1 MQIPLLDLRP
11 QHEGLRDE
19 IIAAVTDVI
28 DSTRYIM
35 GPELERF
42 EEAVAEYSGCKY
54 ALGVS
59 SGTDALLLALMSLN
73 IGQGD
78 KVLVPDFSFF
88 ATAGVVSRLN
98 AEPVFL
104 EIDPTTFNL
113 CPNHLEEKL
122 ENYTEEELAQVK
134 AVIPV
139 HLFGQCADMQAILAV
154 AKQFGIAVV
163 EDAAQAIGAEY
174 RLNGEARRAGEMSDV
189 GCMSFFPSKNLGGVG
204 DGGMVTT
211 NDAELHHQLRI
222 KRVHGAE
229 PKYYHKVIGGNFRM
243 DPIQACVLRIKL
255 QRLEVWHGQRRQ
267 NAAHYNQLLGE
278 AQLEEVVC
286 PTAVYHD
293 DNLFNHHIYNQ
304 YTVRVQRRE
313 DLRNFLQERGVA
325 TEIYYPVP
333 FHRQEC
339 FADLGYRPGSLPE
352 SDRAAEEV
360 LALPIYPGL
369 TIEMQ
374 EYVVENLTKF
384 YRELIQA

>member
-1 MQIPLLDLRP
+1 MALMQVPLLDLRP

-73 IGQGD
+73 IGPGD

-113 CPNHLEEKL
+113 CPKHLEEKL
-122 ENYTEEELAQVK
+122 ESYTEEELAQVK

-139 HLFGQCADMQAILAV
+139 HLFGQCADMQAILGV
-154 AKQFGIAVV
+154 AQQFGIAVV

-174 RLNGEARRAGEMSDV
+174 RLNGEARRAGAMSDV

-211 NDAELHHQLRI
+211 NDTELHHQLHI

-255 QRLEVWHGQRRQ
+255 QCLEAWHEQRRQ
-267 NAAHYNQLLGE
+267 NAAQYNQLLGE
-278 AQLEEVVC
+278 TQLEEVVC
-286 PTAVYHD
+286 PAAVYQD
-293 DNLFNHHIYNQ
+293 DNLLNHHIYNQ

-313 DLRNFLQERGVA
+313 DLRKFLQERGVA

-339 FADLGYRPGSLPE
+339 FADLVYQPGSLPE
-352 SDRAAEEV
+352 SDRAAREV

-369 TIEMQ
+369 TTEMQ
-374 EYVVENLTKF
+374 EYAVENLVEF
-384 YRELIQA
+384 YRS

>member
-1 MQIPLLDLRP
+1 MQVPLLDLRP

-73 IGQGD
+73 IGPGD

-113 CPNHLEEKL
+113 CPKYLEEKL
-122 ENYTEEELAQVK
+122 ESYTEEELAHVK

-139 HLFGQCADMQAILAV
+139 HLFGQCADMQAILGV
-154 AKQFGIAVV
+154 AQQFGIAVV

-174 RLNGEARRAGEMSDV
+174 RLNGEARRAGAMSDL

-211 NDAELHHQLRI
+211 NDTELHHQLHI

-255 QRLEVWHGQRRQ
+255 QRLEAWHEQRRQ
-267 NAAHYNQLLGE
+267 NAVQYNQLLGD

-286 PTAVYHD
+286 PAAVYED
-293 DNLFNHHIYNQ
+293 DNLLNHHIYNQ

-313 DLRNFLQERGVA
+313 DLRKFLQERGVA

-339 FADLGYRPGSLPE
+339 FADLGYHPGSLPE
-352 SDRAAEEV
+352 SDRAAREV

-369 TIEMQ
+369 TTEMQ
-374 EYVVENLTKF
+374 EYVAENLVEF
-384 YRELIQA
+384 YRS

>member
-1 MQIPLLDLRP
+1 MQVPLLDLRP

-73 IGQGD
+73 IGPGD

-113 CPNHLEEKL
+113 CPKHLEEKL
-122 ENYTEEELAQVK
+122 ESYTEEELAQVK

-139 HLFGQCADMQAILAV
+139 HLFGQCADMQAILGV
-154 AKQFGIAVV
+154 AQQFGIAVV

-174 RLNGEARRAGEMSDV
+174 RLNGEARRAGNMSNV

-211 NDAELHHQLRI
+211 NDTELHHQLHI

-255 QRLEVWHGQRRQ
+255 QRLEAWHEQRRQ
-267 NAAHYNQLLGE
+267 NAKQYNQLFGE

-286 PTAVYHD
+286 PAAVYED
-293 DNLFNHHIYNQ
+293 DNLLNHHVYNQ

-313 DLRNFLQERGVA
+313 DLRKFLQERGVA

-352 SDRAAEEV
+352 SDRAAQEV

-369 TIEMQ
+369 TTEMQ
-374 EYVVENLTKF
+374 EYVVENLVEF
-384 YRELIQA
+384 YRS

>member
-1 MQIPLLDLRP
+1 MQVPLLDLRP

-73 IGQGD
+73 IGPRD

-104 EIDPTTFNL
+104 EIDPITFNL
-113 CPNHLEEKL
+113 CPKHLEEKL
-122 ENYTEEELAQVK
+122 ESYTEEELAQVK

-139 HLFGQCADMQAILAV
+139 HLFGQCADMQAILDV
-154 AKQFGIAVV
+154 AQRFGIAVV

-174 RLNGEARRAGEMSDV
+174 RLNGEARRAGAMCDV

-211 NDAELHHQLRI
+211 NDAELHHQLHI

-255 QRLEVWHGQRRQ
+255 QRLEAWHEQRRQ
-267 NAAHYNQLLGE
+267 NASQYNQLLSE

-286 PTAVYHD
+286 PAAVYQD
-293 DNLFNHHIYNQ
+293 DNLLNHHIYNQ

-313 DLRNFLQERGVA
+313 ELRKFLQERGVA

-339 FADLGYRPGSLPE
+339 FADLGYHPGSLPE
-352 SDRAAEEV
+352 SDKAAREV
-360 LALPIYPGL
+360 LALPVYPGL
-369 TIEMQ
+369 TTEMQ
-374 EYVVENLTKF
+374 EYVVENVTEF
-384 YRELIQA
+384 YRS

>member
-1 MQIPLLDLRP
+1 MALMQVPLLDLRP

-73 IGQGD
+73 IGPGD

-113 CPNHLEEKL
+113 CPKHLEEKL
-122 ENYTEEELAQVK
+122 ESYTEEELAQVK

-139 HLFGQCADMQAILAV
+139 HLFGQCADMQAILGV
-154 AKQFGIAVV
+154 AQQFGIAVV

-174 RLNGEARRAGEMSDV
+174 RLNGEARRAGAMSDV

-211 NDAELHHQLRI
+211 NDTELHHQLHI

-255 QRLEVWHGQRRQ
+255 QRLEAWHEQRRQ
-267 NAAHYNQLLGE
+267 NAAQYNQLLGE
-278 AQLEEVVC
+278 TQLEEVVC
-286 PTAVYHD
+286 PAAVYQD
-293 DNLFNHHIYNQ
+293 DNLLNHHIYNQ
-304 YTVRVQRRE
+304 YTVRMQRRE
-313 DLRNFLQERGVA
+313 DLRKFLQERGVA

-339 FADLGYRPGSLPE
+339 FADLFYQPGSLPE
-352 SDRAAEEV
+352 SDRAAREV

-369 TIEMQ
+369 TTEMQ
-374 EYVVENLTKF
+374 EYVVENLVEF
-384 YRELIQA
+384 YRS

>member
-1 MQIPLLDLRP
+1 MALMQVPLLDLRP

-42 EEAVAEYSGCKY
+42 EEAVAEYIGCKY

-73 IGQGD
+73 IGPGD
-78 KVLVPDFSFF
+78 KVMVPDFSFF

-113 CPNHLEEKL
+113 CPKHLEEKL
-122 ENYTEEELAQVK
+122 ESYTEEELAQVK

-139 HLFGQCADMQAILAV
+139 HLFGQCADMQAILGV
-154 AKQFGIAVV
+154 AQQFGIAVV

-174 RLNGEARRAGEMSDV
+174 RLNGEARRAGAMSDV

-211 NDAELHHQLRI
+211 NDTELHHQLHI

-255 QRLEVWHGQRRQ
+255 QRLEAWHEQRRQ
-267 NAAHYNQLLGE
+267 NAAQYNQLLGE
-278 AQLEEVVC
+278 TQLEEVVC
-286 PTAVYHD
+286 PAAVYQD
-293 DNLFNHHIYNQ
+293 DNLLNHHIYNQ

-313 DLRNFLQERGVA
+313 DLRKFLQERGVA

-339 FADLGYRPGSLPE
+339 FADLVYQPGSLPE
-352 SDRAAEEV
+352 SDRAAREV

-369 TIEMQ
+369 TTEMQ
-374 EYVVENLTKF
+374 EYVVENLVEF
-384 YRELIQA
+384 YRS

>member
-1 MQIPLLDLRP
+1 MQVPLLDLRP

-73 IGQGD
+73 IGPGD

-113 CPNHLEEKL
+113 CPKHLEEKL
-122 ENYTEEELAQVK
+122 ESYTEEELAQVK

-139 HLFGQCADMQAILAV
+139 HLFGQCADMQAILGV
-154 AKQFGIAVV
+154 AQQFGIAVV

-174 RLNGEARRAGEMSDV
+174 RLNGEARRAGAMGDV

-211 NDAELHHQLRI
+211 NDTELHHQLHI

-255 QRLEVWHGQRRQ
+255 QRLEAWHEQRRQ
-267 NAAHYNQLLGE
+267 NAVQYNQLLGE

-286 PTAVYHD
+286 PAAVYQD
-293 DNLFNHHIYNQ
+293 DNLLNHHIYNQ

-313 DLRNFLQERGVA
+313 DLRKFLQERGVA

-352 SDRAAEEV
+352 SDRAAREV

-369 TIEMQ
+369 TTEMQ
-374 EYVVENLTKF
+374 EYVVENLVEF
-384 YRELIQA
+384 YRS

>member
-73 IGQGD
+73 IGPGD

-113 CPNHLEEKL
+113 CPKHLEEKL
-122 ENYTEEELAQVK
+122 ESYTEEELAQVK

-139 HLFGQCADMQAILAV
+139 HLFGQCADMQAILGV
-154 AKQFGIAVV
+154 AQQFGIAVV

-174 RLNGEARRAGEMSDV
+174 RLNGEARRAGTMSNV

-211 NDAELHHQLRI
+211 NDTELHHQLHI

-255 QRLEVWHGQRRQ
+255 QRLEAWHEQRRQ
-267 NAAHYNQLLGE
+267 NAVQYNQLLGE

-286 PTAVYHD
+286 PAAVYQD
-293 DNLFNHHIYNQ
+293 DNLLNHHIYNQ

-313 DLRNFLQERGVA
+313 DLRKFLQERGVA

-352 SDRAAEEV
+352 SDRAAREV

-369 TIEMQ
+369 TTEMQ
-374 EYVVENLTKF
+374 EYVVENLVEF
-384 YRELIQA
+384 YRS

>member
-1 MQIPLLDLRP
+1 MALMQVPLLDLRP

-73 IGQGD
+73 IGPGD

-113 CPNHLEEKL
+113 CPKHLEEKL
-122 ENYTEEELAQVK
+122 ESYTEEELAQVK

-139 HLFGQCADMQAILAV
+139 HLFGQCADMQAILGV
-154 AKQFGIAVV
+154 AQQFGIAVV

-174 RLNGEARRAGEMSDV
+174 RLNGEARRAGAMSDV

-211 NDAELHHQLRI
+211 NDTELHHQLHI

-255 QRLEVWHGQRRQ
+255 QCLEAWHEQRRQ
-267 NAAHYNQLLGE
+267 NAAQYNQLLGE
-278 AQLEEVVC
+278 TQLEEVVC
-286 PTAVYHD
+286 PAAVYQD
-293 DNLFNHHIYNQ
+293 DNLLNHHIYNQ

-313 DLRNFLQERGVA
+313 DLRKFLQERGVA

-339 FADLGYRPGSLPE
+339 FADLVYQPGSLPE
-352 SDRAAEEV
+352 SDRAAREV

-369 TIEMQ
+369 TTEMQ
-374 EYVVENLTKF
+374 EYVVENLVEF
-384 YRELIQA
+384 YRS

>member
-1 MQIPLLDLRP
+1 MQVPLLDLRP

-73 IGQGD
+73 IGPGD

-113 CPNHLEEKL
+113 CPKHLEEKL
-122 ENYTEEELAQVK
+122 ESYTEEELAQVK

-139 HLFGQCADMQAILAV
+139 HLFGQCADMQAILCV
-154 AKQFGIAVV
+154 AQQFGIAVV

-174 RLNGEARRAGEMSDV
+174 RLNGEARRAGAMSDV

-211 NDAELHHQLRI
+211 NDTELHHQLHI

-255 QRLEVWHGQRRQ
+255 QRLEAWHEQRRQ
-267 NAAHYNQLLGE
+267 NAVQYNQLLGE

-286 PTAVYHD
+286 PAAVYQD
-293 DNLFNHHIYNQ
+293 DNLLNHHIYNQ

-313 DLRNFLQERGVA
+313 DLRKFLQERGVA

-352 SDRAAEEV
+352 SDRAAREV

-369 TIEMQ
+369 TTEMQ
-374 EYVVENLTKF
+374 EYVVENLVEF
-384 YRELIQA
+384 YRS

>member
-1 MQIPLLDLRP
+1 
-11 QHEGLRDE
+11 
-19 IIAAVTDVI
+19 
-28 DSTRYIM
+28 M

-73 IGQGD
+73 IGPGD

-113 CPNHLEEKL
+113 CPKHLEEKL
-122 ENYTEEELAQVK
+122 ESYTEEELAQVK

-139 HLFGQCADMQAILAV
+139 HLFGQCADMQAILGV
-154 AKQFGIAVV
+154 AQQFGIAVV

-174 RLNGEARRAGEMSDV
+174 RLNGEARRAGTMSNV

-211 NDAELHHQLRI
+211 NDTELHHQLHI

-255 QRLEVWHGQRRQ
+255 QRLEAWHEQRRQ
-267 NAAHYNQLLGE
+267 NAVQYNQLLGE

-286 PTAVYHD
+286 PAAVYQD
-293 DNLFNHHIYNQ
+293 DNLLNHQ
-304 YTVRVQRRE
+304 
-313 DLRNFLQERGVA
+313 
-325 TEIYYPVP
+325 IYYPVP

-339 FADLGYRPGSLPE
+339 FADLGYQPGSLPE
-352 SDRAAEEV
+352 SDRAAREV

-369 TIEMQ
+369 TTEMQ
-374 EYVVENLTKF
+374 EYVVENLVEF
-384 YRELIQA
+384 YRS

>member
-35 GPELERF
+35 GPELEQF

-73 IGQGD
+73 IGPGD

-104 EIDPTTFNL
+104 EIDPKTFNL
-113 CPNHLEEKL
+113 CPKHLEEKL
-122 ENYTEEELAQVK
+122 ESYTEEELAQVK

-139 HLFGQCADMQAILAV
+139 HLFGQCADMQAILGV
-154 AKQFGIAVV
+154 AQQFGIAVV

-174 RLNGEARRAGEMSDV
+174 RLNGEARRAGAMSDV

-211 NDAELHHQLRI
+211 NDTELHHQLHI

-255 QRLEVWHGQRRQ
+255 QRLEAWHEQRRQ
-267 NAAHYNQLLGE
+267 NAAQYNQLLGE
-278 AQLEEVVC
+278 TQLEEVVC
-286 PTAVYHD
+286 PAAVYQD
-293 DNLFNHHIYNQ
+293 DNLLNHHIYNQ

-313 DLRNFLQERGVA
+313 DLRKFLQERGVA

-339 FADLGYRPGSLPE
+339 FADLVYQPGSLPE
-352 SDRAAEEV
+352 SDRAAREV

-369 TIEMQ
+369 TTEMQ
-374 EYVVENLTKF
+374 EYVVENLVEF
-384 YRELIQA
+384 YRS

>member
-1 MQIPLLDLRP
+1 MQVPLLDLRP

-73 IGQGD
+73 IGPGD

-113 CPNHLEEKL
+113 CPKHLEEKL
-122 ENYTEEELAQVK
+122 ESYTEEELAQVK

-139 HLFGQCADMQAILAV
+139 HLFGQCADMQAILGV
-154 AKQFGIAVV
+154 AQQFGIAVV

-174 RLNGEARRAGEMSDV
+174 RLNGEARRAGAMSDV

-211 NDAELHHQLRI
+211 NDTELHHQLHI

-255 QRLEVWHGQRRQ
+255 QRLEAWHEQRRQ
-267 NAAHYNQLLGE
+267 NAAQYNQLLGE
-278 AQLEEVVC
+278 TQLEEVVC
-286 PTAVYHD
+286 PAAVYQD
-293 DNLFNHHIYNQ
+293 DNLLNHHIYNQ

-313 DLRNFLQERGVA
+313 DLRKFLQERGVA

-339 FADLGYRPGSLPE
+339 FADLVYQPGSLPE
-352 SDRAAEEV
+352 SDRAAREV

-369 TIEMQ
+369 TTEMQ
-374 EYVVENLTKF
+374 EY
-384 YRELIQA
+384 

>member
-1 MQIPLLDLRP
+1 MALMQVPLLDLRP

-73 IGQGD
+73 IGPGD

-113 CPNHLEEKL
+113 CPKHLEEKL
-122 ENYTEEELAQVK
+122 ESYTEEELAQVK

-139 HLFGQCADMQAILAV
+139 HLFGQCADMQAILGV
-154 AKQFGIAVV
+154 AQQFGIAVV

-174 RLNGEARRAGEMSDV
+174 RLNGEARRAGAMSDV

-211 NDAELHHQLRI
+211 NDTELHHQLHI

-255 QRLEVWHGQRRQ
+255 RRLEAWHEQRRQ
-267 NAAHYNQLLGE
+267 NAAQYNQLLGE
-278 AQLEEVVC
+278 TQLEEVVC
-286 PTAVYHD
+286 PAAVYQD
-293 DNLFNHHIYNQ
+293 DNLLNHHIYNQ

-313 DLRNFLQERGVA
+313 DLRKFLQERGVA

-339 FADLGYRPGSLPE
+339 FADLVYQPGSLPE
-352 SDRAAEEV
+352 SDRAAREV

-369 TIEMQ
+369 TTEMQ
-374 EYVVENLTKF
+374 EYAVENLVEF
-384 YRELIQA
+384 YRS

>member
-1 MQIPLLDLRP
+1 MQVPLLDLRP

-73 IGQGD
+73 IGPGD

-113 CPNHLEEKL
+113 CPKHLEEKL
-122 ENYTEEELAQVK
+122 ESYTEEELAQVK

-139 HLFGQCADMQAILAV
+139 HLFGQCADMQAILGV
-154 AKQFGIAVV
+154 AQQFGIAVV

-174 RLNGEARRAGEMSDV
+174 RLNGEARRAGTMSNV

-211 NDAELHHQLRI
+211 NDTELHHQLHI

-255 QRLEVWHGQRRQ
+255 QRLEAWHEQRRQ
-267 NAAHYNQLLGE
+267 NAVQYNQLLGE
-278 AQLEEVVC
+278 ALLEEVVC
-286 PTAVYHD
+286 PAAVYQD
-293 DNLFNHHIYNQ
+293 DNLLNHHIYNQ

-313 DLRNFLQERGVA
+313 DLRKFLQERGVA

-352 SDRAAEEV
+352 SDRAAREV

-369 TIEMQ
+369 TTEMQ
-374 EYVVENLTKF
+374 EYVVENLVEF
-384 YRELIQA
+384 YRS

>member
-73 IGQGD
+73 IGPGD

-113 CPNHLEEKL
+113 CPKHLEEKL
-122 ENYTEEELAQVK
+122 ESYTEEELAQVK

-139 HLFGQCADMQAILAV
+139 HLFGQCADMQVILGV
-154 AKQFGIAVV
+154 AQQFGIAVV

-174 RLNGEARRAGEMSDV
+174 RLNGEARRAGAMSDV

-211 NDAELHHQLRI
+211 NDTELHHQLHI

-255 QRLEVWHGQRRQ
+255 QRLEAWHEQRRQ
-267 NAAHYNQLLGE
+267 NAVQYNQLLGD

-286 PTAVYHD
+286 PAAVYQD
-293 DNLFNHHIYNQ
+293 DNLLNHHIYNQ

-313 DLRNFLQERGVA
+313 DLRKFLQERGVA

-352 SDRAAEEV
+352 SDRAAREV

-369 TIEMQ
+369 TTEMQ
-374 EYVVENLTKF
+374 EYVVENLVEF
-384 YRELIQA
+384 YRS

>member
-1 MQIPLLDLRP
+1 MQVPLLDLRP

-73 IGQGD
+73 IGPGD

-113 CPNHLEEKL
+113 CPKHLEEKL
-122 ENYTEEELAQVK
+122 ESYTEEELAQVK

-139 HLFGQCADMQAILAV
+139 HLFGQCADMQAILGV
-154 AKQFGIAVV
+154 AQQFGIAVV

-174 RLNGEARRAGEMSDV
+174 RLNGEARRAGAMSDV

-211 NDAELHHQLRI
+211 NDTELHHQLHI

-255 QRLEVWHGQRRQ
+255 QRLEAWHEQRRQ
-267 NAAHYNQLLGE
+267 NAKQYNQLLGE

-286 PTAVYHD
+286 PAAVYED
-293 DNLFNHHIYNQ
+293 DNLLNHHVYNQ
-304 YTVRVQRRE
+304 YTVRVQWRE
-313 DLRNFLQERGVA
+313 DLRKFLQERGVA

-339 FADLGYRPGSLPE
+339 FADLGYHPGSLPE
-352 SDRAAEEV
+352 SDRAAREV

-369 TIEMQ
+369 TTEMQ
-374 EYVVENLTKF
+374 EYVVENLVEF
-384 YRELIQA
+384 YRS

>member
-1 MQIPLLDLRP
+1 MQVPLLDLRP

-73 IGQGD
+73 IGPGD

-113 CPNHLEEKL
+113 CPKHLEEKL
-122 ENYTEEELAQVK
+122 ESYTEEELAQVK

-139 HLFGQCADMQAILAV
+139 HLFGQCADMQAILGV
-154 AKQFGIAVV
+154 AQQFGIAVV

-174 RLNGEARRAGEMSDV
+174 RLNGEARRAGAMSDV

-211 NDAELHHQLRI
+211 NDTELHHQLHI

-255 QRLEVWHGQRRQ
+255 QRLEAWHEQRRQ
-267 NAAHYNQLLGE
+267 NAKQYNQLFGE

-286 PTAVYHD
+286 PAAVYQD
-293 DNLFNHHIYNQ
+293 DNLLNHHIYNQ

-313 DLRNFLQERGVA
+313 DLRKFLQERGVA

-352 SDRAAEEV
+352 SDRAAREV

-369 TIEMQ
+369 TTEMQ
-374 EYVVENLTKF
+374 EYVVENLVEF
-384 YRELIQA
+384 YRS

>member
-1 MQIPLLDLRP
+1 MALMQVPLLDLRP

-73 IGQGD
+73 IGPGD

-113 CPNHLEEKL
+113 CPKHLEEKL
-122 ENYTEEELAQVK
+122 ESYTEEELAQVK

-139 HLFGQCADMQAILAV
+139 HLFGQCADMQAILGV
-154 AKQFGIAVV
+154 AQQFGIAVV

-174 RLNGEARRAGEMSDV
+174 RLNGEARRAGAMSDV

-211 NDAELHHQLRI
+211 NDTELHHQLHI

-255 QRLEVWHGQRRQ
+255 QRLEAWHEQRRQ
-267 NAAHYNQLLGE
+267 NAKQYNQLFGE

-286 PTAVYHD
+286 PAAVYED
-293 DNLFNHHIYNQ
+293 DNLLNHHIYNQ

-313 DLRNFLQERGVA
+313 DLRKFLQERGVA

-352 SDRAAEEV
+352 SDRAAREV

-369 TIEMQ
+369 TTEMQ
-374 EYVVENLTKF
+374 EYVVENLVEF
-384 YRELIQA
+384 YRS

>member
-1 MQIPLLDLRP
+1 MQVPLLDLRP

-73 IGQGD
+73 IGPGD

-113 CPNHLEEKL
+113 CPKHLEEKL
-122 ENYTEEELAQVK
+122 ESYTEEELAQVK

-139 HLFGQCADMQAILAV
+139 HLFGQCADMQAILGV
-154 AKQFGIAVV
+154 AQQFGIAVV

-174 RLNGEARRAGEMSDV
+174 RLNGEARRAGAMSDV

-211 NDAELHHQLRI
+211 NDTELHHQLHI

-255 QRLEVWHGQRRQ
+255 QRLEAWHEQRRQ
-267 NAAHYNQLLGE
+267 NAVQYNQLLGE
-278 AQLEEVVC
+278 ALLEEVVC
-286 PTAVYHD
+286 PAAVYQD
-293 DNLFNHHIYNQ
+293 DNLLNHHIYNQ

-313 DLRNFLQERGVA
+313 DLRKFLQERGVA

-339 FADLGYRPGSLPE
+339 FADLGYQPGRLPE
-352 SDRAAEEV
+352 SDRAAREV

-369 TIEMQ
+369 TTEMQ
-374 EYVVENLTKF
+374 EYVVENLVEF
-384 YRELIQA
+384 YRS

>member
-1 MQIPLLDLRP
+1 MQVPLLDLRP

-73 IGQGD
+73 IGPGD

-113 CPNHLEEKL
+113 CPKHLEEKL
-122 ENYTEEELAQVK
+122 ESYTEEELAQVK

-139 HLFGQCADMQAILAV
+139 HLFGQCADMQAILGV
-154 AKQFGIAVV
+154 AQQFGIAVV

-174 RLNGEARRAGEMSDV
+174 RLNGEARRAGAMSDV

-211 NDAELHHQLRI
+211 NDTELHHQLHI

-255 QRLEVWHGQRRQ
+255 QRLEAWHEQRRQ
-267 NAAHYNQLLGE
+267 NAAQYNQLLGE
-278 AQLEEVVC
+278 TQLEEVVC
-286 PTAVYHD
+286 PAAVYQD
-293 DNLFNHHIYNQ
+293 DNLLNHHIYNQ

-313 DLRNFLQERGVA
+313 DLRKFLQERGVA

-339 FADLGYRPGSLPE
+339 FADLVYQPGSLPE
-352 SDRAAEEV
+352 SDRAAREV

-369 TIEMQ
+369 TTEMQ
-374 EYVVENLTKF
+374 EYVVENLVEF
-384 YRELIQA
+384 YRS

>member
-1 MQIPLLDLRP
+1 MQVPLLDLRP

-42 EEAVAEYSGCKY
+42 EEAVAEYIGCKY

-73 IGQGD
+73 IGPGD

-113 CPNHLEEKL
+113 CPKHLEEKL
-122 ENYTEEELAQVK
+122 ESYTEEELAQVK

-139 HLFGQCADMQAILAV
+139 HLFGQCADMQAILGV
-154 AKQFGIAVV
+154 AQQFGIAVV

-174 RLNGEARRAGEMSDV
+174 RLNGEARRAGAMSDV

-211 NDAELHHQLRI
+211 NDTELHHQLHI

-255 QRLEVWHGQRRQ
+255 QRLEAWHEQRRQ
-267 NAAHYNQLLGE
+267 NAAQYNQLLGE
-278 AQLEEVVC
+278 TQLEEVVC
-286 PTAVYHD
+286 PAAVYQD
-293 DNLFNHHIYNQ
+293 DNLLNHHIYNQ

-313 DLRNFLQERGVA
+313 DLRKFLQERGVA

-339 FADLGYRPGSLPE
+339 FADLVYQPGSLPE
-352 SDRAAEEV
+352 SDRAAREV

-369 TIEMQ
+369 TTEMQ
-374 EYVVENLTKF
+374 EYVVENLVEF
-384 YRELIQA
+384 YRS

>member
-255 QRLEVWHGQRRQ
+255 QRLEIWHEQRRQ
-267 NAAHYNQLLGE
+267 NAAHYNQLLGS

-286 PTAVYHD
+286 PAAVYKD
-293 DNLFNHHIYNQ
+293 DNLLNHHIYNQ
-304 YTVRVQRRE
+304 YTVRVQRRK
-313 DLRNFLQERGVA
+313 DLKKFLQERGVA

-352 SDRAAEEV
+352 SDCAAQEV

-369 TIEMQ
+369 TLDMQ

-384 YRELIQA
+384 YRS

>member
-1 MQIPLLDLRP
+1 MQVPLLDLRP

-73 IGQGD
+73 IGPGD

-113 CPNHLEEKL
+113 CPKHLEEKL
-122 ENYTEEELAQVK
+122 ESYTEEELAQVK

-139 HLFGQCADMQAILAV
+139 HLFGQCADMQAILGV
-154 AKQFGIAVV
+154 AQQFGIAVV

-174 RLNGEARRAGEMSDV
+174 RLNGEARRAGAMSDV

-211 NDAELHHQLRI
+211 NDTELHHQLHI

-255 QRLEVWHGQRRQ
+255 QRLEAWHEQRRQ
-267 NAAHYNQLLGE
+267 NAKQYNQLFGE

-286 PTAVYHD
+286 PAAVYED
-293 DNLFNHHIYNQ
+293 DNLLNHHIYNQ

-313 DLRNFLQERGVA
+313 DLRKFLQERGVA

-352 SDRAAEEV
+352 SDRAAREV

-369 TIEMQ
+369 TTEMQ
-374 EYVVENLTKF
+374 EYVVENLVEF
-384 YRELIQA
+384 YRS

>member
-1 MQIPLLDLRP
+1 MQVPLLDLRP

-73 IGQGD
+73 IGPGD

-104 EIDPTTFNL
+104 EIDPTTYNL
-113 CPNHLEEKL
+113 CPKSLEDKL
-122 ENYTEEELAQVK
+122 ESYTEEELAQVK

-139 HLFGQCADMQAILAV
+139 HLFGQCADMQAILDV
-154 AKQFGIAVV
+154 AQRFGIAVV

-174 RLNGEARRAGEMSDV
+174 RLNGETLRAGSMCNV

-211 NDAELHHQLRI
+211 NDAELHHQLHI

-255 QRLEVWHGQRRQ
+255 QRLEAWHEQRRQ
-267 NAAHYNQLLGE
+267 NAAQYNQLLGE

-286 PTAVYHD
+286 PAAVYQD
-293 DNLFNHHIYNQ
+293 ENLLNHHIYNQ

-313 DLRNFLQERGVA
+313 ELRKFLQERGIA

-352 SDRAAEEV
+352 SDKAAREV

-369 TIEMQ
+369 TTEMQ
-374 EYVVENLTKF
+374 EYVMENVTEF
-384 YRELIQA
+384 YRS

>member
-1 MQIPLLDLRP
+1 MQVPLLDLRP

-73 IGQGD
+73 IGPGD

-113 CPNHLEEKL
+113 CPKHLEEKL
-122 ENYTEEELAQVK
+122 GSYTEEELAQVK

-139 HLFGQCADMQAILAV
+139 HLFGQCADMQAILGV
-154 AKQFGIAVV
+154 AQQFGIAVV

-174 RLNGEARRAGEMSDV
+174 RLNGEARRAGAMSDV

-211 NDAELHHQLRI
+211 NDTELHHQLHI

-255 QRLEVWHGQRRQ
+255 QRLEAWHEQRRQ
-267 NAAHYNQLLGE
+267 NAVQYNQLLGE

-286 PTAVYHD
+286 PAAVYQD
-293 DNLFNHHIYNQ
+293 DNLLNHHIYNQ

-313 DLRNFLQERGVA
+313 DLRKFLQERGVA

-339 FADLGYRPGSLPE
+339 FADLGYQLGSLPE
-352 SDRAAEEV
+352 SDRAAREV

-369 TIEMQ
+369 TTEMQ
-374 EYVVENLTKF
+374 EYVVENLVEF
-384 YRELIQA
+384 YRS

>member
-1 MQIPLLDLRP
+1 MQVPLLDLRP

-19 IIAAVTDVI
+19 IIAAVTNVI

-73 IGQGD
+73 IGPGD

-113 CPNHLEEKL
+113 CPKHLEEKL
-122 ENYTEEELAQVK
+122 ESYTEEELAQVK

-139 HLFGQCADMQAILAV
+139 HLFGQCADMQAILGV
-154 AKQFGIAVV
+154 AQQFGIAVV

-174 RLNGEARRAGEMSDV
+174 RLNGEARRAGAMSDV

-211 NDAELHHQLRI
+211 NDTELHHQLHI

-255 QRLEVWHGQRRQ
+255 QRLEAWHEQRRQ
-267 NAAHYNQLLGE
+267 NAVQYNQLLGE

-286 PTAVYHD
+286 PAAVYQD
-293 DNLFNHHIYNQ
+293 DNLLNHHIYNQ

-313 DLRNFLQERGVA
+313 DLRKFLQERGVA

-339 FADLGYRPGSLPE
+339 FADLGYQPGSLPE
-352 SDRAAEEV
+352 SDRAAREV

-369 TIEMQ
+369 TTEMQ
-374 EYVVENLTKF
+374 EYVVENLVEF
-384 YRELIQA
+384 YRS

>member
-1 MQIPLLDLRP
+1 MQVPLLDLRP

-73 IGQGD
+73 IGPGD

-104 EIDPTTFNL
+104 EIDPKTFNL
-113 CPNHLEEKL
+113 CPKHLEEKL
-122 ENYTEEELAQVK
+122 ESYTEEELAQVK

-139 HLFGQCADMQAILAV
+139 HLFGQCADMQAILGV
-154 AKQFGIAVV
+154 AQQFGIAVV

-174 RLNGEARRAGEMSDV
+174 RLNGEARRAGAMSDV

-211 NDAELHHQLRI
+211 NDTELHHQLHI

-255 QRLEVWHGQRRQ
+255 QRLEAWHEQRRQ
-267 NAAHYNQLLGE
+267 NAAQYNQLLGE
-278 AQLEEVVC
+278 TQLEEVVC
-286 PTAVYHD
+286 PAAVYQD
-293 DNLFNHHIYNQ
+293 DNLLNHHIYNQ

-313 DLRNFLQERGVA
+313 DLRKFLQERGVA

-352 SDRAAEEV
+352 SDRAAREV

-369 TIEMQ
+369 TTEMQ
-374 EYVVENLTKF
+374 EYVVENLVEF
-384 YRELIQA
+384 YRS

>member
-1 MQIPLLDLRP
+1 MALMQVPLLDLRP

-73 IGQGD
+73 IGPGD

-113 CPNHLEEKL
+113 CPKHLEKKL
-122 ENYTEEELAQVK
+122 ESYTEEELAQVK

-139 HLFGQCADMQAILAV
+139 HLFGQCADMQAILGV
-154 AKQFGIAVV
+154 AQQFGIAVV

-174 RLNGEARRAGEMSDV
+174 RLNGEARRAGAMSDV

-211 NDAELHHQLRI
+211 NDTELHHQLHI

-255 QRLEVWHGQRRQ
+255 QRLEAWHEQRRQ
-267 NAAHYNQLLGE
+267 NAAQYNQLLGE
-278 AQLEEVVC
+278 TQLEEVVC
-286 PTAVYHD
+286 PAAVYQD
-293 DNLFNHHIYNQ
+293 DNLLNHHIYNQ

-313 DLRNFLQERGVA
+313 DLRKFLQERGVA

-339 FADLGYRPGSLPE
+339 FADLVYQPGSLPE
-352 SDRAAEEV
+352 SDRAAREV

-369 TIEMQ
+369 TTEMQ
-374 EYVVENLTKF
+374 EYVVENLVEF
-384 YRELIQA
+384 YRS

>member
-1 MQIPLLDLRP
+1 MQVPLLDLRP

-73 IGQGD
+73 IGPGD

-113 CPNHLEEKL
+113 CPKHLEEKL
-122 ENYTEEELAQVK
+122 ESYTEEELAQVK

-139 HLFGQCADMQAILAV
+139 HLFGQCADMQAILGV
-154 AKQFGIAVV
+154 AQQFGIAVV

-174 RLNGEARRAGEMSDV
+174 RLNGEARRAGAMSDV

-211 NDAELHHQLRI
+211 NHTELHHQLHI

-255 QRLEVWHGQRRQ
+255 QRLEAWHEQRRQ
-267 NAAHYNQLLGE
+267 NAVQYNQLLGE

-286 PTAVYHD
+286 PAAVYQD
-293 DNLFNHHIYNQ
+293 DNLLNHHIYNQ

-313 DLRNFLQERGVA
+313 DLRKFLQERGVA

-352 SDRAAEEV
+352 SDRAAREV

-369 TIEMQ
+369 TTEMQ
-374 EYVVENLTKF
+374 EYVVENLVEF
-384 YRELIQA
+384 YRS

>member
-243 DPIQACVLRIKL
+243 DPIQASVLRIKL
-255 QRLEVWHGQRRQ
+255 QRLEIWHEQRRQ
-267 NAAHYNQLLGE
+267 NAAHYNQLLGS

-286 PTAVYHD
+286 PAAVYKD
-293 DNLFNHHIYNQ
+293 DNLLNHHIYNQ
-304 YTVRVQRRE
+304 YTVRVQRRK
-313 DLRNFLQERGVA
+313 DLKKFLQERGVA

-352 SDRAAEEV
+352 SDRAAQEV

-369 TIEMQ
+369 TLDMQ
-374 EYVVENLTKF
+374 EYVVENLIEF
-384 YRELIQA
+384 YRR

>member
-1 MQIPLLDLRP
+1 MQVPLLDLRP

-54 ALGVS
+54 SLGVS

-73 IGQGD
+73 IGPGD

-104 EIDPTTFNL
+104 EIDPATFNL
-113 CPNHLEEKL
+113 CPKYLEEKL
-122 ENYTEEELAQVK
+122 ESYTEEELAQVK

-139 HLFGQCADMQAILAV
+139 HLFGQCADMQAILGV
-154 AKQFGIAVV
+154 AQQFGTAVV

-174 RLNGEARRAGEMSDV
+174 RLNGEARRAGAMSDV

-211 NDAELHHQLRI
+211 NDTELHHQLHI

-255 QRLEVWHGQRRQ
+255 QHLEFWHEQRRQ
-267 NAAHYNQLLGE
+267 NATQYNQLLGE

-286 PTAVYHD
+286 PAAVYQD
-293 DNLFNHHIYNQ
+293 DNLLNHHIYNQ
-304 YTVRVQRRE
+304 YTVRVQRRG
-313 DLRNFLQERGVA
+313 DLRKFLQERGVA

-339 FADLGYRPGSLPE
+339 FADLGYRLGSLTE
-352 SDRAAEEV
+352 SDRAAQEV
-360 LALPIYPGL
+360 LALPVYPGL
-369 TIEMQ
+369 TSEMQ
-374 EYVVENLTKF
+374 EYVVENLIEF
-384 YRELIQA
+384 YRS

>member
-1 MQIPLLDLRP
+1 MQVPLLDLRP

-73 IGQGD
+73 IGPGD

-113 CPNHLEEKL
+113 CPKHLEEKL
-122 ENYTEEELAQVK
+122 ESYTEEELAQVK

-139 HLFGQCADMQAILAV
+139 HLFGQCADMQAILGV
-154 AKQFGIAVV
+154 AQQFGIAVV

-174 RLNGEARRAGEMSDV
+174 RLNGEARRAGTMSNV

-211 NDAELHHQLRI
+211 NNTELHHQLHI

-255 QRLEVWHGQRRQ
+255 QRLEAWHEQRRQ
-267 NAAHYNQLLGE
+267 NAVQYNQLLGD

-286 PTAVYHD
+286 PAAVYQD
-293 DNLFNHHIYNQ
+293 DNLLNHHIYNQ

-313 DLRNFLQERGVA
+313 DLRKFLQERGVA

-352 SDRAAEEV
+352 SDRAAQEV

-369 TIEMQ
+369 TTEMQ
-374 EYVVENLTKF
+374 EYVVENLVEF
-384 YRELIQA
+384 YRS

>member
-1 MQIPLLDLRP
+1 MQVPLLDLRP

-73 IGQGD
+73 IGPGD

-113 CPNHLEEKL
+113 CPKHLEEKL
-122 ENYTEEELAQVK
+122 ESYTEEELAQVK

-139 HLFGQCADMQAILAV
+139 HLFGQCADMQAILGV
-154 AKQFGIAVV
+154 AQQFGIAVV

-174 RLNGEARRAGEMSDV
+174 RLNGEARRAGAMSDV

-211 NDAELHHQLRI
+211 NDTELHHQLHI

-255 QRLEVWHGQRRQ
+255 QRLEAWHEQRRQ
-267 NAAHYNQLLGE
+267 NAKQYNQLFGE

-286 PTAVYHD
+286 PAAVYED
-293 DNLFNHHIYNQ
+293 DNLLNHHIYNQ

-313 DLRNFLQERGVA
+313 DLRKFLQERGVA

-339 FADLGYRPGSLPE
+339 FADLGYHPGSLPE
-352 SDRAAEEV
+352 SDRAAREV

-369 TIEMQ
+369 TTEMQ
-374 EYVVENLTKF
+374 EYVVENLVEF
-384 YRELIQA
+384 YRS